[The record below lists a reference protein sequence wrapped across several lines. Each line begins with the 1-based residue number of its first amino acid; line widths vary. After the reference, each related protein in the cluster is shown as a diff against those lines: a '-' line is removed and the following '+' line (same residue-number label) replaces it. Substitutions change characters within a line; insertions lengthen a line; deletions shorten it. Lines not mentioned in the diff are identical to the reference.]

1 MGASE
6 TTDGAS
12 ASVSGTVA
20 AVAEAYRRMDMG
32 VDRYALLVLAPGVM
46 ALALSA
52 LAAVVLPFPVVVRLP
67 VPLLGLIVLAGAVLY
82 PKLRLERERNE
93 MENYLHLVITNMT
106 VLSTTNIDRM
116 EVFRSVAEDE
126 EYGALTREIRRVVQL
141 VDTWNQSLDDA
152 CRIRATQVPSK
163 PVSDFLDRLAYSLGA
178 GQELKDFLLSE
189 QDVVIQTYVT
199 AYESALDNMDVM
211 KDLYLSMILSMTFA
225 LVFATVLPIL
235 TGTDPTMTVS
245 AVLVLFVFIQTG
257 FAFAVRTVAPTDP
270 LWFHPDWLTTAIE
283 RRIRRTTAVGAALSL
298 VLVGVVLADMLRVF
312 PLLSSAWP
320 GGAVPLPVY
329 AAVPVTPLAIPGVAL
344 RAEERL
350 VRERDEEFPSF
361 IRALGASESA
371 KQSTSS
377 AVLTD
382 LRTKDFGALTPVIDD
397 LYKRLNMRIASQEAW
412 RFFAAESRSYLIQK
426 FSEMYLYGR
435 QMGGDPKMLGELIS
449 ENMNEALQ
457 LRERRQQTTITLI
470 GLLYGITAASTFAFF
485 IGLQVV
491 TILSNMSLDLNTQE
505 LGVGQLIHTGVYDIA
520 TIEFL
525 LVGILLYN
533 ALVSSLMIRTVDG
546 GHKANAYLHFVVLI
560 WVGAIVAVATKTL
573 TSTLLAV

>member
-6 TTDGAS
+6 TTDGAGLT
-12 ASVSGTVA
+12 VSGTVA
-20 AVAEAYRRMDMG
+20 ALLEAYDRMDMG

-46 ALALSA
+46 VLALSV
-52 LAAVVLPFPVVVRLP
+52 LAAAVLPLPVAVRLP
-67 VPLLGLIVLAGAVLY
+67 VPVLGLVVFAAAVLY
-82 PKLRLERERNE
+82 PKLGLERERNE
-93 MENYLHLVITNMT
+93 MENYLPLVITNMT

-126 EYGALTREIRRVVQL
+126 EYGALAREIRRIVQL

-152 CRIRATQVPSK
+152 CRIRASQVSSK
-163 PVSDFLDRLAYSLGA
+163 PVSDFFDRLAYSLGA
-178 GQELKDFLLSE
+178 GQDLKDFLLSE

-257 FAFAVRTVAPTDP
+257 FAFAIRTVAPTDP
-270 LWFHPDWLTTAIE
+270 LWFHPDWLTTDVE
-283 RRIRRTTAVGAALSL
+283 KRIRRTTAVGGVLAL
-298 VLVGVVLADMLRVF
+298 VLVGVVLADMLRVL
-312 PLLSSAWP
+312 PLLSAAWP
-320 GGAVPLPVY
+320 GGTVPLPIY
-329 AAVPVTPLAIPGVAL
+329 AAVPVTPLVIPGVAV

-350 VRERDEEFPSF
+350 VRNRDGEFPSF

-377 AVLTD
+377 AVLAD

-397 LYKRLNMRIASQEAW
+397 LYKRLNMRIASAEAW
-412 RFFAAESRSYLIQK
+412 RFFAAQCRSYLVQK

-449 ENMNEALQ
+449 ENMSEVLQ
-457 LRERRQQTTITLI
+457 LRERRRQTTVTLI

-491 TILSNMSLDLNTQE
+491 SILSNMSLDLNTE
-505 LGVGQLIHTGVYDIA
+505 EIGVGRLIHAGVYDIA

-546 GHKANAYLHFVVLI
+546 GHKVNAYLHFVAMTWI
-560 WVGAIVAVATKTL
+560 GAVVAVATKAL
-573 TSTLLAV
+573 TSTLLSI